1 MDPATQTKINAKLRA
16 MQSNEKK
23 IKIAKKRIA
32 VIEEKME
39 KYTNENGKLREEIN
53 KLIGESSLQM
63 SLL

>member
-32 VIEEKME
+32 IIEEKIE
-39 KYTNENGKLREEIN
+39 KYINENGKLRGKIN